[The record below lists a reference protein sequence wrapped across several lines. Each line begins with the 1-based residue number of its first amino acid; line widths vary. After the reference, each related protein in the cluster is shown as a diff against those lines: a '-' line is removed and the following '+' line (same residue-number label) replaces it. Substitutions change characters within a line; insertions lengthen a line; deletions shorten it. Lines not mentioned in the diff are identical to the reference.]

1 MNKKNVLLCV
11 TILVL
16 TVLASAYY
24 YMEQPLREI
33 DNSRYTSA
41 SILAPS
47 IFPLVWGIIFFFF
60 AYLLGTGEKSSSL
73 ARVIIS
79 SVFLIIN
86 IMAVIAV
93 SIRYLSFPSYNLI
106 LTGVLFADVIFETS
120 VKKIELIKAK
130 LKK

>member
-11 TILVL
+11 TIFIL

-24 YMEQPLREI
+24 YIEPPLREI
-33 DNSRYTSA
+33 VNTRYTSA
-41 SILAPS
+41 YILALC

-60 AYLLGTGEKSSSL
+60 AYFLGTGVKSSSL

-79 SVFLIIN
+79 AVFLIIN
-86 IMAVIAV
+86 IIAVITV
-93 SIRYLSFPSYNLI
+93 SIMYLSFPSYNLI
-106 LTGVLFADVIFETS
+106 LTGVLSADVIFESS
-120 VKKIELIKAK
+120 VKKIELIKTK